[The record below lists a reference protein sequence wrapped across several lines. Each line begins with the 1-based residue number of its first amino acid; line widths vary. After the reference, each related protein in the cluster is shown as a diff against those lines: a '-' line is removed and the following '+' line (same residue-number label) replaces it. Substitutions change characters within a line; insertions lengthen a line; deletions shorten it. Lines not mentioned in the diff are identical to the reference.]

1 MKIILNFIEPV
12 LGTTPF
18 NQEVY
23 RDFIM
28 DKSKA
33 DEEEVAENLEESLE
47 KSSTGF
53 PKENDKPFF
62 WNYQIK
68 GFFKDA
74 WLAII
79 TSGKYTKAEMKKY
92 RMTEYMY
99 KRTIDHILF
108 VNPRKIF
115 IELAGELS
123 FCERP
128 LRAQTMRGERIA
140 LARSEQVP
148 AGSSISFELTSQNDD
163 HYDIWEECLDYGKLR
178 GLGQWR
184 NSGMGCFSWKKQ

>member
-1 MKIILNFIEPV
+1 MKITLNFIEPV

-79 TSGKYTKAEMKKY
+79 TSGKY
-92 RMTEYMY
+92 
-99 KRTIDHILF
+99 
-108 VNPRKIF
+108 
-115 IELAGELS
+115 
-123 FCERP
+123 
-128 LRAQTMRGERIA
+128 
-140 LARSEQVP
+140 
-148 AGSSISFELTSQNDD
+148 
-163 HYDIWEECLDYGKLR
+163 GKLH
-178 GLGQWR
+178 LF
-184 NSGMGCFSWKKQ
+184 FSI